1 MNDRPVVPFATL
13 RRGHQLR
20 QHLPELIAAAGDRWR
35 PGVHGADIP
44 TDSAAV
50 NDPAVS
56 AYDDGQLVTDPGLTY
71 ASGVF
76 SIAGLV
82 VLAAGDE
89 PVLGGS
95 GRSLV
100 MGSVIASDGPWQ
112 GQCVDVEERAS
123 QLLGITEDDEMKSIL
138 SAETLGGVREVV

>member
-1 MNDRPVVPFATL
+1 MNNRPVVPFTTP

-20 QHLPELIAAAGDRWR
+20 QHLAELVAAAGDRWH
-35 PGVHGADIP
+35 PGVQGGEIA

-82 VLAAGDE
+82 VLAVGDI
-89 PVLGGS
+89 PVLGG
-95 GRSLV
+95 GGPTLV
-100 MGSVIASDGPWQ
+100 MGSVIA
-112 GQCVDVEERAS
+112 
-123 QLLGITEDDEMKSIL
+123 L
-138 SAETLGGVREVV
+138 SLIHI